1 MANLLRLLFCVV
13 VAYGAVVEEEMNALL
28 EDSCEGECTLSL
40 LQTLGTPICSKDLQ
54 SLRGNTQY
62 TEIGLQE
69 DTLLVAQSRLTF
81 EDLQK
86 DLKCP
91 EVESFRPRS
100 TIHQHSAKDQSCW
113 P

>member
-1 MANLLRLLFCVV
+1 MWMPFQAREMANLLRLLFCVV

-62 TEIGLQE
+62 TEIGLQ
-69 DTLLVAQSRLTF
+69 
-81 EDLQK
+81 
-86 DLKCP
+86 
-91 EVESFRPRS
+91 
-100 TIHQHSAKDQSCW
+100 
-113 P
+113 

>member
-54 SLRGNTQY
+54 SLIGNTQY
-62 TEIGLQE
+62 TEIGLQ
-69 DTLLVAQSRLTF
+69 
-81 EDLQK
+81 
-86 DLKCP
+86 
-91 EVESFRPRS
+91 
-100 TIHQHSAKDQSCW
+100 
-113 P
+113 